1 MKNRIVFLIPVW
13 LCTLSH
19 QSTAQKFSV
28 GVRAGVNRGT
38 HETKVAEQN
47 EGVVQTGFTGGA
59 FARAGLLGWF
69 VQPEIMF
76 SQRNGAFET
85 TNGNFINKLNYVDIN
100 LMLGWSLFDVVRV
113 NAGPS
118 FMQLLSAAQEKIG
131 GYNDPGFSK
140 DYFNT
145 SVVGLQFG
153 GGVDLGK
160 FCFDIRYDMTLGD
173 VSTAKAKLLTTNPK
187 DYMTG
192 SRQVVFTLGYKIFKL
207 P

>member
-1 MKNRIVFLIPVW
+1 MRNTIYTLLFVAATWPA
-13 LCTLSH
+13 LSH
-19 QSTAQKFSV
+19 AQSFSF
-28 GVRAGVNRGT
+28 GARAGANRGT
-38 HETKVAEQN
+38 HSTKVANIN
-47 EGVVQTGFTGGA
+47 EGVVQTGFTGGV

-69 VQPEIMF
+69 AQPEIMF

-85 TNGNFINKLNYVDIN
+85 PNGNFINKLNYIDIN
-100 LMLGWSLFDVVRV
+100 LMLGWSLFDIVRV

-118 FMQLLSAAQEKIG
+118 FMQLLTAAQEKIG

-145 SVVGLQFG
+145 SVLGLQFG

-160 FCFDIRYDMTLGD
+160 FCFDIRYDMTIGD
-173 VSTAKAKLLTTNPK
+173 VSSTRARLLTTNPK
-187 DYMTG
+187 DYTTG
-192 SRQVVFTLGYKIFKL
+192 SRQLIFTLGYKIVKL